1 MRRRR
6 RATGFTLLEALVA
19 LALIAVL
26 LAVAVPA
33 LVTPTGVE
41 LRSAAHTVASGLR
54 QARLEA
60 MRQQRPIAL
69 QVDVE
74 TRTLQLEGRAQTRQ
88 LPREMSVELFTARRE
103 MLDEHRGGIRFYP
116 DGSSTGGEVTLTLEG
131 LATRVVVEWLT
142 GRVRIAEAPS

>member
-1 MRRRR
+1 MQR
-6 RATGFTLLEALVA
+6 RACAAAFTLLETLVA

-33 LVTPTGVE
+33 LITPSGVE

-74 TRTLQLEGRAQTRQ
+74 TRTLRLEGREQTRE
-88 LPREMSVELFTARRE
+88 LPRELTVELFTARRE
-103 MLDEHRGGIRFYP
+103 MLDERRGGIRFYP
-116 DGSSTGGEVTLTLEG
+116 DGSSTGGEVTLTLDG

-142 GRVRIAEAPS
+142 GRVRIAETPS